1 MLAAIELGRVGVL
14 MVISC
19 DAKMIR
25 SDTQIDYVGGNANEA
40 RPTGTLSVLLD
51 LLIKSTL
58 KKFPCWG
65 GISLVA
71 KQQILKKILALL
83 SIGWGAS
90 HGT

>member
-1 MLAAIELGRVGVL
+1 

-51 LLIKSTL
+51 FLIKSS
-58 KKFPCWG
+58 P
-65 GISLVA
+65 
-71 KQQILKKILALL
+71 KKIPLF
-83 SIGWGAS
+83 GAAANTKKHFIIS
-90 HGT
+90 HDWLNASRGTQSLCVI